1 MSVNHPLSEMTKH
14 FTPEDWERVEALK
27 KKDLA
32 ELPKHELRRARAR
45 AQKETGKSLN
55 LDYPSIAKLEKH
67 ADAYISSLRSHV
79 EAVGGTLTVVAQ
91 FPDGEVFIDSFSS
104 IPDYQGNDV

>member
-1 MSVNHPLSEMTKH
+1 MSVNHPLGELTKH
-14 FTPEDWERVEALK
+14 FTPEDWKRVEDLK

-55 LDYPSIAKLEKH
+55 LDHSATDRLEKH

-79 EAVGGTLTVVAQ
+79 EAVGGTLTIVAE
-91 FPDGEVFIDSFSS
+91 FPDGEVFIDAFSK
-104 IPDYQGNDV
+104 IGEYGGNDV